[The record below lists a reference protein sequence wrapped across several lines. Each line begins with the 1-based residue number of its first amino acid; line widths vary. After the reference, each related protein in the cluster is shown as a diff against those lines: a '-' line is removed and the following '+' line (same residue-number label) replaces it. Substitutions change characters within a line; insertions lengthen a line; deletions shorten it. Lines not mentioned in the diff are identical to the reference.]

1 MRFGRFLKMA
11 AILAMSSFQWIE
23 RNPTKS
29 VMGSFLL
36 SLVGPGIEILIDY
49 GINYPTDM
57 AENCKSRLGYEDDHL
72 SSRQLPPSLDQQNRP
87 PISIARILATT
98 IRDDIS
104 IVLAFISCVWIN
116 ANVFQAV
123 RLENYRNFFLQLL
136 CLISHGMLIFTP
148 AGRVLGC
155 AQTYLQIFVRVEK
168 LWHWFQDLILW
179 VWSRFSL
186 VLMILLILGFA
197 FRVGNYLQRHIRT
210 KGIRRVL

>member
-136 CLISHGMLIFTP
+136 CLIFHGMLIFTP
-148 AGRVLGC
+148 AGRVLGVHKPIC
-155 AQTYLQIFVRVEK
+155 KSLFALKSYGIGSKTLFCGCGADS
-168 LWHWFQDLILW
+168 LWC
-179 VWSRFSL
+179 S
-186 VLMILLILGFA
+186 
-197 FRVGNYLQRHIRT
+197 
-210 KGIRRVL
+210 

>member
-98 IRDDIS
+98 IRDAIS
-104 IVLAFISCVWIN
+104 IVLAFI
-116 ANVFQAV
+116 
-123 RLENYRNFFLQLL
+123 
-136 CLISHGMLIFTP
+136 
-148 AGRVLGC
+148 
-155 AQTYLQIFVRVEK
+155 
-168 LWHWFQDLILW
+168 
-179 VWSRFSL
+179 
-186 VLMILLILGFA
+186 
-197 FRVGNYLQRHIRT
+197 
-210 KGIRRVL
+210 